1 MSPASE
7 DQSAYHLLLDPD
19 EVAVTAS
26 ALRLL
31 ISDEAHQPEIR
42 SLARAVLA
50 RVEAQPAGLDA
61 GTPAREQPEWLGDE
75 RILSV
80 PLSPPE
86 MKITHT
92 AVRLLINDL
101 QREQHD
107 ERQLLWQ
114 VIEKL
119 PDEHVIRAITI
130 E

>member
-7 DQSAYHLLLDPD
+7 DESAYHLLLDPD
-19 EVAVTAS
+19 EVAVTGS

-50 RVEAQPAGLDA
+50 RLQEQPAGLDA
-61 GTPAREQPEWLGDE
+61 GTPAPGQPESLGDG

-114 VIEKL
+114 VIGKL

>member
-7 DQSAYHLLLDPD
+7 DQSAYHLLLEPD

-50 RVEAQPAGLDA
+50 RLEAQPAGLDA
-61 GTPAREQPEWLGDE
+61 WTPAPAQPGSLGDE

-119 PDEHVIRAITI
+119 PDEHAIRAITI